1 MTFPQ
6 HLLSVLDPAT
16 REVWTRIAEIAPA
29 EAYLVGG
36 TAVAAHIGHRRSRDL
51 DFYIEKPVDLD
62 ALERALRRLGTLAVT
77 ERDEGTLNCVLDG
90 TVLQFLDASDE
101 RVVEPTVVVA
111 GIRVAS
117 IGDLLATKLN
127 AITHRPA
134 LRDYVD
140 LQAIEDRVHRYVEEG
155 LALFVERYRPR
166 VADEA
171 LAAVVRALASFEDV
185 AEDPSLDVSV
195 EDVARFWRRRV
206 PQITRHLGRWS

>member
-1 MTFPQ
+1 MTFPE
-6 HLLSVLDPAT
+6 HLASVLDPAT
-16 REVWTRIAEIAPA
+16 RETWTQIAEVVPA

-51 DFYIEKPVDLD
+51 DFYLEKRVDLD
-62 ALERALRRLGTLAVT
+62 ALERTLDRVGTLAVT
-77 ERDEGTLNCVLDG
+77 DRDEGTLNCVLDG
-90 TVLQFLDASDE
+90 TVVQFVDASNE
-101 RVVEPTVVVA
+101 RVVEPTILVA

-140 LQAIEDRVHRYVEEG
+140 VQAIEERVHRYVEEG

-166 VADEA
+166 VPDEA
-171 LAAVVRALASFEDV
+171 LAEVVRALASFEDV
-185 AEDPSLDVSV
+185 AEDPALDVTV
-195 EDVARFWRRRV
+195 AHAARFWRRRV
-206 PQITRHLGRWS
+206 PEITKHLGRWS